1 MYAVIFLRNTAY
13 ILNVETNYITLLRVL
28 IFSNR
33 ICPYLVSSKLDH
45 SGANFRWS
53 RVNNGLVDS
62 YNTILLP
69 LCRPKQETIRLLFK
83 GLYFEKN
90 TSLNIITYVDL
101 SSSAY
106 KCPECYYIYIPGI
119 FLYELPATPKKG
131 NYQNYIKKIVLTF
144 DYWNARHNIRIF
156 SYLLVI
162 LFLYFVEFTQW
173 GPLLLELS

>member
-1 MYAVIFLRNTAY
+1 MYAVFFLRNTAY

-83 GLYFEKN
+83 GLYFKKN
-90 TSLNIITYVDL
+90 ASLNIITYVDL

-106 KCPECYYIYIPGI
+106 KCPECYISTYPEY
-119 FLYELPATPKKG
+119 FYTSCLRLQKKEIIKI
-131 NYQNYIKKIVLTF
+131 IKKKLFWHSIIETHATISDFFLT
-144 DYWNARHNIRIF
+144 
-156 SYLLVI
+156 YLSFYFCI
-162 LFLYFVEFTQW
+162 L
-173 GPLLLELS
+173 